1 MRSEF
6 TCKCSSSSDVSD
18 VLLLSACLQL
28 KYSIVQKRRIWAILR
43 LWARIYCWGFSVEQ
57 FDEYMGSLIRKFEKQ
72 DGKPLSTAKLI
83 RAVRLRSAGIRGNI
97 LELPFVVE
105 CLNRLRHAKHVFV
118 SNRSRKSKQRQ
129 VKFEFGPSEAIS
141 RLRKKGILVSL
152 SNPLVPMC
160 PWLYEVPTTRRHQ
173 VAKHASEWQLRQHSK
188 LSSDFYDPAVQ
199 LEAPRDELVSVL
211 RAMGLHE

>member
-28 KYSIVQKRRIWAILR
+28 KYSIVQKQGIGAILR
-43 LWARIYCWGFSVEQ
+43 LWARIYCWEFSVEQ

-129 VKFEFGPSEAIS
+129 QWLMHLDLVVQMHLAFFSTDAFLQQLLQPNPPS
-141 RLRKKGILVSL
+141 LRRTSA
-152 SNPLVPMC
+152 C
-160 PWLYEVPTTRRHQ
+160 
-173 VAKHASEWQLRQHSK
+173 
-188 LSSDFYDPAVQ
+188 
-199 LEAPRDELVSVL
+199 
-211 RAMGLHE
+211 GL